1 VEGIITLTDEEY
13 AERKKKI
20 IEEEEQRLK
29 DATEA
34 WEKEHREEH

>member
-20 IEEEEQRLK
+20 IEEELRLK
-29 DATEA
+29 NAIETG
-34 WEKEHREEH
+34 EKEHREEH